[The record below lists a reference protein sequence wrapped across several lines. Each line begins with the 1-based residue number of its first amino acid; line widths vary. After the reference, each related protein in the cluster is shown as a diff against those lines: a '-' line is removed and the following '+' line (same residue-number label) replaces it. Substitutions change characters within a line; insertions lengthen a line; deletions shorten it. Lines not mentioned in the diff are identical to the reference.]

1 MIARILI
8 LTCLAA
14 APLMA
19 QAGFPGL
26 QAILTPAEWKRA
38 GLDRLTPDQIGVID
52 AALIRHQAATTAA
65 INPGSPEAPA
75 GATPAEA
82 ALHRARYWENFGR
95 AKVSDWRNEP
105 PMKAKVTGWQGAN
118 RFALD
123 TGQVCGSECGHR
135 DPLQRRTIRQRSCGI
150 EIEHRHHHG
159 ERASENRPT
168 GVHNLTRVVLPMAS
182 YQHDAMMSSVCG

>member
-52 AALIRHQAATTAA
+52 AALIRHQAATNAA

-123 TGQVCGSECGHR
+123 TGQVWEGLEPIPFELPGESVVIEAR
-135 DPLQRRTIRQRSCGI
+135 PLGGFVLRR
-150 EIEHRHHHG
+150 G
-159 ERASENRPT
+159 EDSMAVRVRR
-168 GVHNLTRVVLPMAS
+168 VH
-182 YQHDAMMSSVCG
+182 